1 MYTER
6 NLAFHHQP
14 LTMTSILEK
23 AISRAYRKTSS
34 AADFI
39 SVFTWIDIV
48 LAVIL
53 APFTLG
59 VSLLY
64 LLIVPV
70 KFAFARM
77 VSEQVKQTELM
88 KVMIRV
94 QAGEL
99 VDEPEEAT
107 EEEIDLYPKLTKQ
120 SDETDTERM
129 PLSWKKT
136 NKGEMRTQNNRK

>member
-1 MYTER
+1 V
-6 NLAFHHQP
+6 
-14 LTMTSILEK
+14 TSILEK
-23 AISRAYRKTSS
+23 AISRANRQTSV

-39 SVFTWIDIV
+39 SIFTWVGIV
-48 LAVIL
+48 LCVIL

-64 LLIVPV
+64 LLLVPV
-70 KFAFARM
+70 EFAFARM

-107 EEEIDLYPKLTKQ
+107 EAREASTSTK
-120 SDETDTERM
+120 TDNVRM
-129 PLSWKKT
+129 PLSWKET
-136 NKGEMRTQNNRK
+136 NKAIDAIEDD

>member
-1 MYTER
+1 MDTEGKWTS
-6 NLAFHHQP
+6 HHLPLYP
-14 LTMTSILEK
+14 LTVTSILEK
-23 AISRAYRKTSS
+23 AISRANRQTSV

-39 SVFTWIDIV
+39 SIFTWVGIV
-48 LAVIL
+48 LCVIL

-64 LLIVPV
+64 LLLVPV
-70 KFAFARM
+70 EFAFARM

-99 VDEPEEAT
+99 VVEPEETT
-107 EEEIDLYPKLTKQ
+107 ETSTSTK
-120 SDETDTERM
+120 TDNVRM
-129 PLSWKKT
+129 PLSWKET
-136 NKGEMRTQNNRK
+136 NKAIDAIEDD